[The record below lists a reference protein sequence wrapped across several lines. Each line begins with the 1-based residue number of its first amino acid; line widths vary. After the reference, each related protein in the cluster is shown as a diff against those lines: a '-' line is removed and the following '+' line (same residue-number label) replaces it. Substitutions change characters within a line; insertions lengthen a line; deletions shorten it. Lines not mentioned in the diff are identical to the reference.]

1 VDGIVL
7 AGNKA
12 KVYQITK
19 MIKNKFKI
27 KEIGEVNFIIGIKF
41 VKHKGGYFLN
51 QEKYTNDIITKY
63 GLWKVG
69 ISFYYVKIKNSI
81 IL

>member
-1 VDGIVL
+1 
-7 AGNKA
+7 
-12 KVYQITK
+12 

-63 GLWKVG
+63 GL
-69 ISFYYVKIKNSI
+69 
-81 IL
+81 